1 MYQQGRPQNRK
12 TGKVSAAGIVA
23 LTVLALLMAFGVF
36 LGFNQDVDTP
46 AADAREKAASQSGDS
61 PGRDVTSG
69 AWNIDY
75 AISYIRF
82 SGIESGASF
91 KGEWQEW
98 TADIRFDFTDLNSS
112 SFDVYI
118 LATDVETGNDDR
130 DRALQLSTW
139 FDTDYYP
146 EIHYEAR
153 RFSKG
158 DEGGF
163 AAHGF
168 LTIREKRTP
177 VPLEF
182 TVSEKYGHLV
192 LNGKTVLDR
201 IALEVGTSEFA
212 DTRWINQFVDVV
224 VHVETAD

>member
-1 MYQQGRPQNRK
+1 M
-12 TGKVSAAGIVA
+12 TGKVSVAGIVA
-23 LTVLALLMAFGVF
+23 LTILAILALLLAFGMFV
-36 LGFNQDVDTP
+36 GFNQDVDAP
-46 AADAREKAASQSGDS
+46 AAPEQAAAQIDNSSD
-61 PGRDVTSG
+61 RRNAAD

-75 AISYIRF
+75 TTSYIRF

-91 KGEWQEW
+91 EGEWQEW

-130 DRALQLSTW
+130 DQALQLSTW
-139 FDTDYYP
+139 FDTGYYP

-168 LTIREKRTP
+168 LTIREKRAP

-182 TVSEKYGHLV
+182 TVSEKYGRL
-192 LNGKTVLDR
+192 LLDGKTVLDR

-212 DTRWINQFVDVV
+212 DTRWINQYVDVV